1 MFKRIMVP
9 LDGSEL
15 AERALPHAEYLAK
28 TSGATLYL
36 VRAVEPPAAVRTHGL
51 GAPVNVYADV
61 IGAQRQEAVEYLNG
75 VGARR
80 PLGAD
85 GAARRIRGERPA
97 GLRAAGGHRPGR
109 HNGPRKVRLDALG
122 HGISRGP
129 CHAGRL
135 GRRFAGA
142 DDLSGISVSGTRKGR
157 PRSTDAR

>member
-75 VGARR
+75 VGAR
-80 PLGAD
+80 L
-85 GAARRIRGERPA
+85 ES
-97 GLRAAGGHRPGR
+97 
-109 HNGPRKVRLDALG
+109 DALSVQTAQLDG
-122 HGISRGP
+122 YAASALLDYVRQADIDLVVITAHGRSGLTRWAMGSV
-129 CHAGRL
+129 
-135 GRRFAGA
+135 A
-142 DDLSGISVSGTRKGR
+142 DRVMQGGLAAVLLIPNT
-157 PRSTDAR
+157 

>member
-75 VGARR
+75 VGAR
-80 PLGAD
+80 L
-85 GAARRIRGERPA
+85 ES
-97 GLRAAGGHRPGR
+97 
-109 HNGPRKVRLDALG
+109 DALSVQTAQLDG
-122 HGISRGP
+122 YAASALLDYVRQADIDLVVITAHGRSGLTRWAMGSV
-129 CHAGRL
+129 
-135 GRRFAGA
+135 A
-142 DDLSGISVSGTRKGR
+142 DRVIQGGLAAVLLIPNT
-157 PRSTDAR
+157 